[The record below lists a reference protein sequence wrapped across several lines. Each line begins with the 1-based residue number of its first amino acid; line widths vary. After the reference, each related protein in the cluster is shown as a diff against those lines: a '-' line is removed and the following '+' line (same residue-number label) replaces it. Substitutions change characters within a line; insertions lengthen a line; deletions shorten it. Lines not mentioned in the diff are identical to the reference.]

1 MKAVVCTKYGSPEVL
16 KLRDVEKPTPCEDEI
31 LIKISHT
38 TVTSSDCIVRGFNL
52 QKFHPARI
60 AMGLVLGFGK
70 PKNPI
75 LGMVASGEVEA
86 IGDAVTKFKIGEKV
100 VAYTVKSAT
109 KMKFGTY
116 AEFICIPQDWMIF
129 SKPANISS
137 EEAVAIPYGGSI
149 ALHFLKK
156 GNIQKCKN
164 VLIVGASGT
173 VGSTAVQL
181 AKHYGAKVTGVCST
195 PNIKLVKS
203 LGADRVIDY
212 TKEDYSKTSEQ
223 FDLIL
228 YAVPLLASN
237 KKGYKKQLK
246 PLLTPTG
253 KLISIHNGSPIPNMV
268 DLLFLKQLSESVV
281 FKPVIGRIY
290 SLEQIAEAHK
300 YVETGHKTGNVIVSV
315 N

>member
-16 KLRDVEKPTPCEDEI
+16 KLQDVEKPTPLGNEI
-31 LIKISHT
+31 LIKINHT
-38 TVTSSDCIVRGFNL
+38 TVTSSDCIIRGFNL
-52 QKFHPARI
+52 PKWHPARI
-60 AMGLVLGFGK
+60 AMGFVLGFGK
-70 PKNPI
+70 PKSPV

-86 IGDAVTKFKIGEKV
+86 VGDAVTKFQIGEEV

-116 AEFICIPQDWMIF
+116 AEYITVPEDWMIF
-129 SKPANISS
+129 SKPSNVSS

-156 GNIQKCKN
+156 GNIQNCKN
-164 VLIVGASGT
+164 ILIVGASGT

-181 AKHYGAKVTGVCST
+181 AKYYGAKVTGVCST
-195 PNIKLVKS
+195 SNVELVQS

-212 TKEDYSKTSEQ
+212 TKEDYSGIDEQ

-228 YAVPLLASN
+228 YAVPLPASN
-237 KKGYKKQLK
+237 KKGKSEFN
-246 PLLTPTG
+246 PLLAPTG
-253 KLISIHNGSPIPNMV
+253 KFVSIHNGSPTPNMP
-268 DLLFLKQLSESVV
+268 DLLFLKELSESGD
-281 FKPVIGRIY
+281 FKPVLGRTY
-290 SLEQIAEAHK
+290 SLEQMAEAHE
-300 YVETGHKTGNVIVSV
+300 YVETGHKTGNVIVRV